1 METFLSPKAKMTN
14 HLPTHTMPRG
24 YLWEGKGG
32 GCVCVEGGGGGCG
45 DAFGFGLYIILI
57 HLFLHHCIIM

>member
-32 GCVCVEGGGGGCG
+32 GCVCVGGWGGG